1 MQDYERVNPTDVSP
15 MKLFASLIMLVMLLA
30 PMAQTQATVPT
41 ASTDFPVPGHGSL
54 RLKLPD
60 GWRSRALPLTDPA
73 SVTLHFTPAH
83 GDAFD
88 VQVTSV
94 WLDSAKRADVTLD
107 SIKAGTQHAAEGL
120 LPHSV
125 EKTVSLHELRGPQS
139 IGFYYALTDREP
151 GPGEFSN
158 LTQGIFLTGDILS
171 TFTILH
177 RTSVPPEVAHALQAF
192 AEATYVK

>member
-1 MQDYERVNPTDVSP
+1 MQDDGRVSP
-15 MKLFASLIMLVMLLA
+15 KGVSTMKLFASLMVLVMLLG
-30 PMAQTQATVPT
+30 PTAQSQTNVPT
-41 ASTDFPVPGHGSL
+41 AGMDFPVPGHGSL

-60 GWRSRALPLTDPA
+60 GWRSQALPLTDPA
-73 SVTLHFTPAH
+73 SVALHFAPAH

-94 WLDSAKRADVTLD
+94 WLDPAKRASVTLD
-107 SIKAGTQHAAEGL
+107 SIKAETQHGAEGL

-125 EKTVSLHELRGPQS
+125 EKTVSLHELRGPQT

-171 TFTILH
+171 AFTILH
-177 RTSVPPEVAHALQAF
+177 RTSSPPEVARAIQAF
-192 AEATYVK
+192 AQATYTK